1 MGHMRP
7 FDPHPSLR
15 SPHLQTLL
23 GRTVVKF
30 GRGRVPEA
38 DAESTVLECCD
49 GAKLKAMVAR
59 EPTQAPLVILIHGW
73 LGDSES
79 WYVARTAHVLSAA
92 GFRVA
97 CLLLRDHG
105 GTAAYNREMF
115 NSARIGEVVEAC
127 NGLIE
132 RSGAASAGILGF
144 SLGGNF
150 ALRLASDA
158 HVDPRLIA
166 CLAISPVIDPAATV
180 HAIDAG
186 WLIYRKWFVEKW
198 RRALREKQTA
208 FPDVYRD
215 LGGAMR
221 LSTVS
226 AMTDYIVDR
235 YLPYRD
241 SRDYY
246 SRYDLRGDALRR
258 LRVDTKIIAAADD
271 IVIPGTSYAE
281 VACGDRVH
289 LDLFAHG
296 GHCGFVED
304 WRLNSYL
311 DGASVDFFQSRLGGA

>member
-1 MGHMRP
+1 MEP
-7 FDPHPSLR
+7 FHPPPSLR

-38 DAESTVLECCD
+38 DTESTVLECCD

-59 EPTQAPLVILIHGW
+59 EWTQAPLVILIHGW

-79 WYVARTAHVLSAA
+79 WYVIRTAHVLSAA

-97 CLLLRDHG
+97 CL
-105 GTAAYNREMF
+105 
-115 NSARIGEVVEAC
+115 
-127 NGLIE
+127 
-132 RSGAASAGILGF
+132 
-144 SLGGNF
+144 
-150 ALRLASDA
+150 
-158 HVDPRLIA
+158 
-166 CLAISPVIDPAATV
+166 AISPVIDPTATV
-180 HAIDAG
+180 HAIDTG

-215 LGGAMR
+215 LDGAMR

-246 SRYDLRGDALRR
+246 ARYDLRGDALGR
-258 LRVDTKIIAAADD
+258 LRIDTKIIAAADD
-271 IVIPGTSYAE
+271 VVIPGSSYAE
-281 VACGDRVH
+281 VAHDDRVH

-296 GHCGFVED
+296 GTGDSTPTWTARVSISSIRVLEGRKLPCSEREGVSHVQRD
-304 WRLNSYL
+304 
-311 DGASVDFFQSRLGGA
+311 